1 MVAAPVVVS
10 RIGFIQNSQSSVANG
25 TRASLDMSSEPI
37 QEDSPLIFV
46 VDDDK
51 SMRMLLRLAME
62 QEGYQV
68 LEAQDGAACQ
78 AAYQHQK
85 PDAILLD
92 AVMPGMDGF
101 ACCRQ
106 LRTFTGSSVP
116 VLMITVLDDPDSVEK
131 AFAVGAT
138 DYITKPIHW
147 VVLRHRVRY
156 LLQQSQIS
164 KQLES
169 TNRELERLACLVA
182 SYKETNL
189 L

>member
-1 MVAAPVVVS
+1 
-10 RIGFIQNSQSSVANG
+10 
-25 TRASLDMSSEPI
+25 MSTDSI

-51 SMRMLLRLAME
+51 SMRMLLRLALE

-68 LEAQDGAACQ
+68 VEAQDGAACL
-78 AAYQHQK
+78 AAYQHQL

-101 ACCRQ
+101 TCCTK
-106 LRTFTGSSVP
+106 LRTLKNSTVP
-116 VLMITVLDDPDSVEK
+116 VLMITVLDEPDAVEQ
-131 AFAVGAT
+131 AFGVGAI

-147 VVLRHRVRY
+147 AVLRHRVRY
-156 LLQQSQIS
+156 LLQQSQLS
-164 KQLES
+164 KQLEQA
-169 TNRELERLACLVA
+169 NLELQRLACLVA
-182 SYKETNL
+182 AYEEKNL

>member
-1 MVAAPVVVS
+1 
-10 RIGFIQNSQSSVANG
+10 
-25 TRASLDMSSEPI
+25 
-37 QEDSPLIFV
+37 V

-51 SMRMLLRLAME
+51 SMRMLLRLALE

-68 LEAQDGAACQ
+68 LEAQDGTACL

-101 ACCRQ
+101 ACCTE
-106 LRTFTGSSVP
+106 LRRFRGSTVP
-116 VLMITVLDDPDSVEK
+116 VLMITVLDDPDSVEQ

-147 VVLRHRVRY
+147 AVLRHRLRC
-156 LLQQSQIS
+156 LLEQSRLS
-164 KQLES
+164 KQLEQA
-169 TNRELERLACLVA
+169 NLELERLACLVA
-182 SYKETNL
+182 SYEERGEGRTPNL
-189 L
+189 

>member
-1 MVAAPVVVS
+1 MAFRQHTETVKPALQMRNIA
-10 RIGFIQNSQSSVANG
+10 G
-25 TRASLDMSSEPI
+25 LDMSTDPF

-51 SMRMLLRLAME
+51 SMRMLLRLALE

-68 LEAQDGAACQ
+68 LEAQDGAACL

-101 ACCRQ
+101 ACCTE
-106 LRTFTGSSVP
+106 LRTFKDSIVP
-116 VLMITVLDDPDSVEK
+116 VLMITVLDDPDSVEQ
-131 AFAVGAT
+131 AFTVGAT

-147 VVLRHRVRY
+147 VVLRHRLRY
-156 LLQQSQIS
+156 LLEQFQLS
-164 KQLES
+164 KQLEAA
-169 TNRELERLACLVA
+169 NIKLERLARLKA
-182 SYKETNL
+182 SYEETNL
-189 L
+189 Q